1 MGEDV
6 FTEMHHFPP
15 VERKK
20 IKIHINGNLIMLKV
34 SLFFLYGATSSLM
47 PYLTIHM
54 QSIGIKMEEIALIYL
69 ALPFTTFLAPPV
81 TGYLVDKFGK
91 YKSVVIVSFMATA
104 FLHHSLLLIPHQETP
119 GSVPS
124 GYVITHPKKL
134 YVEVWW
140 SPCPSRECP
149 AEEEL
154 DVVLDMCVDHCLL
167 KKKKKKN
174 ETITLNGDTDTDDLT
189 FHLAK
194 KNSNGTIKGNGTVA
208 QFTLDMHENLG
219 DPIEQFG
226 MYLDSSEDDKVMEL
240 KKRFTPN
247 LLRRF
252 GVNVP
257 ELDERDLRCGGVVLS
272 ANVSTQVRLK
282 NYSNDCILQKCN
294 FRSGGPDVCPP
305 EFNKSEPNIFWI
317 YFILR
322 FMANTM
328 MTAGVTIMD
337 PIALNMIERYGGD
350 FGKEKLFSSLGMALF
365 SPITGILIDINSEK
379 LGYTDYSPAF
389 YAHDALLMISATAVF
404 LMPLG
409 DQLPADNVFKNLR
422 FVLTIPSIAMFIIA
436 LCILGNLWGFI
447 ESFLFFYL
455 RDLGAPNYLLG
466 ITVTVGTLSSLPF
479 LYGANRITKRVGHIN
494 IVIMAFFAHA
504 LRLVG
509 YSVIESAWWCF
520 PFEALESISVHLMW
534 VAAATY
540 CAIIAPKNLLATLI
554 GILGMAHFSIGRG
567 SGSFLGGYIIGK
579 VGIRQAF
586 QLMGLMS
593 VVCGVLYVIVH
604 YVCLAKIEFDTDRD
618 DEEKNGEMSK
628 INTETSEPKF
638 KDQSTMV
645 SHERLSLMIEYNQIG
660 SVSSLGKSREYSLG
674 IEKNSFRRG
683 SYTVDTR
690 ARGSASKVDLLRSA
704 VEINMKKSSSKNLS
718 RHTVITNST
727 KVIPEGIPVPVDDT
741 TEFYYNR
748 IKSPSIIIN
757 QDMARS

>member
-1 MGEDV
+1 MGEEV
-6 FTEMHHFPP
+6 CTEMND
-15 VERKK
+15 EQIADKQK
-20 IKIHINGNLIMLKV
+20 IKGSVNKNLIMLKI

-91 YKSVVIVSFMATA
+91 YKSVVIISFMATA
-104 FLHHSLLLIPHQETP
+104 LLHHSLLLIPHRETP

-154 DVVLDMCVDHCLL
+154 DVILDMCVDHCLL
-167 KKKKKKN
+167 KKKKKHN
-174 ETITLNGDTDTDDLT
+174 ETITLNDDTDMDDLA

-194 KNSNGTIKGNGTVA
+194 KNKNGTIKGNGTVA

-226 MYLDSSEDDKVMEL
+226 MYLDSSEDSSVMEL
-240 KKRFTPN
+240 TKRFTPN

-257 ELDERDLRCGGVVLS
+257 ELDEKDLRCGGLVLS

-294 FRSGGPDVCPP
+294 FRSGGPEVCPP
-305 EFNKSEPNIFWI
+305 EYAKSDPNIFWI
-317 YFILR
+317 YFIVR
-322 FMANTM
+322 FLANTM

-350 FGKEKLFSSLGMALF
+350 FGKEKLFASLGMALF
-365 SPITGILIDINSEK
+365 SPITGILIDKNSQK
-379 LGYTDYSPAF
+379 LDYTDYSPAF
-389 YAHDALLMISATAVF
+389 YAHDVLLIISAVSVF

-409 DQLPADNVFKNLR
+409 DKLPADNVFKDLKIVLR
-422 FVLTIPSIAMFIIA
+422 IPAIAIFIAA

-479 LYGANRITKRVGHIN
+479 LYGADRITKTIGHIN
-494 IVIMAFFAHA
+494 IIIIAFFAHA

-520 PFEALESISVHLMW
+520 PFEALESVSVHLMW

-567 SGSFLGGYIIGK
+567 SGSFLGGFIIGK
-579 VGIRQAF
+579 VGVRQAF
-586 QLMGLMS
+586 KLMGLMA
-593 VVCGVLYVIVH
+593 VGCGIIYSIIH
-604 YVCLAKIEFDTDRD
+604 YVCFTKIDFEPDKE
-618 DEEKNGEMSK
+618 DEEKDQ
-628 INTETSEPKF
+628 ETGKMNLEVSEPKF

-645 SHERLSLMIEYNQIG
+645 SCERLSLMIEYNQIG
-660 SVSSLGKSREYSLG
+660 SLSSLGKSREHGLG
-674 IEKNSFRRG
+674 IGKNNFRRG

-690 ARGSASKVDLLRSA
+690 GRGSSSKVDLLRSA

-718 RHTVITNST
+718 RQTST
-727 KVIPEGIPVPVDDT
+727 KVIPEVNPMPEDVIHNESDELVYHIAKTCITSNHEVA
-741 TEFYYNR
+741 N
-748 IKSPSIIIN
+748 S
-757 QDMARS
+757 